1 LSFFTAPYSHCVLN
15 GRPALRGQTA
25 AAVASKGK
33 TMETTD
39 KITRKGSPPIKVYC
53 LPEERQQVV
62 ANARAV
68 GLSLS
73 NYLLNVGVGY
83 QVRGIVDNKQVEE
96 LARINGDLGR
106 LGGLLKLWLTN
117 DARTAQF
124 GESTIRAVLSRIEA
138 TQDQMIGVMQDVV
151 RPRSDR

>member
-1 LSFFTAPYSHCVLN
+1 
-15 GRPALRGQTA
+15 
-25 AAVASKGK
+25 
-33 TMETTD
+33 
-39 KITRKGSPPIKVYC
+39 VYC

-138 TQDQMIGVMQDVV
+138 TQGQMISVMQNVV